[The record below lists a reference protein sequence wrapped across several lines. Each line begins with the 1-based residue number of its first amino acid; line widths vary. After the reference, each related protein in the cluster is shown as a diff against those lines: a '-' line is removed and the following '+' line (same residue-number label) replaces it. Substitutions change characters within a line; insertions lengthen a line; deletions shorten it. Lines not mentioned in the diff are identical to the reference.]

1 MNLSYHN
8 EKLCTRYRS
17 RVSHKIDLSAVWTH
31 ESISSAWDLKMI
43 DITAYA
49 FYVVKIPPKLKTF
62 SALECIG
69 VNLLQRSK
77 SSHLFWPL
85 IKKLLKIFLKFSRIP
100 KWLNAWHRIRFDLLF
115 HIVLWKKSLFG
126 YFFSLFHSGRE
137 RLVVRKV
144 RKQEYLVAW
153 LTFGG

>member
-1 MNLSYHN
+1 MSIKMNLSYHN

-49 FYVVKIPPKLKTF
+49 FYVVK
-62 SALECIG
+62 
-69 VNLLQRSK
+69 
-77 SSHLFWPL
+77 
-85 IKKLLKIFLKFSRIP
+85 IP

-153 LTFGG
+153 LTFGGWRNEGGKEWNFHYCK